1 LVEHN
6 HADTDAADAPGGA
19 EAMTAEQRYWRAIR
33 EAALI
38 HEAKMIRFL
47 AGQDDA
53 LISLAEIERQ
63 LLIAEIQRALSGT

>member
-1 LVEHN
+1 
-6 HADTDAADAPGGA
+6 
-19 EAMTAEQRYWRAIR
+19 MTAEQRYWRAMR

-53 LISLAEIERQ
+53 VISLADIERQ
-63 LLIAEIQRALSGT
+63 LLIAEIQKALSGT